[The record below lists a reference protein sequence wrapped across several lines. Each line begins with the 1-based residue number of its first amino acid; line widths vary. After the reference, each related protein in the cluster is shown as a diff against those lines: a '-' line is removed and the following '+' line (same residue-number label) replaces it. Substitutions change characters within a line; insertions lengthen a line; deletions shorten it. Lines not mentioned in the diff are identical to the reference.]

1 MLWAVGG
8 HFSRRKR
15 LTRDS
20 CKARLGC
27 LNVFQDQCLPIKFLV
42 IPRYFSKRLL
52 PIPKPRHRPVTS
64 FYQYCFQL
72 RKKLAKLVLDVLS
85 NSNHTATFCSV
96 CTTVYQSSTN
106 IDALR
111 LNYRKT
117 RPIHLIIL
125 KLAPT
130 KESTEFPSCL
140 SSVFISRIVLLQAF
154 RQVFQAYSCNRVHA
168 YIVTKARWK
177 GNLVDCCNLEELS
190 CSSWIL

>member
-1 MLWAVGG
+1 M
-8 HFSRRKR
+8 FE
-15 LTRDS
+15 
-20 CKARLGC
+20 C
-27 LNVFQDQCLPIKFLV
+27 
-42 IPRYFSKRLL
+42 IPRPMFAHQVSRNTEILFKKVTPHADSGLV
-52 PIPKPRHRPVTS
+52 PVKPRHRPVTS

-168 YIVTKARWK
+168 YIVTKAR
-177 GNLVDCCNLEELS
+177 
-190 CSSWIL
+190 